1 MSNGTTTT
9 EPPPTVTTPVNPTP
23 TPQSDPAFVPSPL
36 QPPVPAKDPW
46 EEDAFKAEVAAA
58 GFPGSPQTDAAWM
71 AALYKFKGGTAATT
85 QPGTTT
91 PPAGTTP
98 AAAPTLTALNPSS
111 TPANAD
117 VTVAIT
123 GTGFDSGAKV
133 MVGPTA
139 ISPTGAPTPTNL
151 SVLIRAADISIPGA
165 VQISVKNGD
174 GQTSNTMSL
183 TLT

>member
-9 EPPPTVTTPVNPTP
+9 EPPRSPTIPVNPTP

-58 GFPGSPQTDAAWM
+58 GFPGSPQADSAWM
-71 AALYKFKGGTAATT
+71 AALYKFKSGGATT

-91 PPAGTTP
+91 PGATTTP
-98 AAAPTLTALNPSS
+98 AAAPTVTALNPSS

-117 VTVAIT
+117 VTVNIT
-123 GTGFDSGAKV
+123 GTGFDAGAKV
-133 MVGPTA
+133 MVGPTEA
-139 ISPTGAPTPTNL
+139 SPTGTPTATDL
-151 SVLIRAADISIPGA
+151 SVLIPAAGISMPGA
-165 VQISVKNGD
+165 VEISVKNGD
-174 GQTSNTMSL
+174 GQTSNAMSL

>member
-1 MSNGTTTT
+1 MSNGTT
-9 EPPPTVTTPVNPTP
+9 
-23 TPQSDPAFVPSPL
+23 VPLSY
-36 QPPVPAKDPW
+36 PW
-46 EEDAFKAEVAAA
+46 EEDAFKAEVVAA
-58 GFPGSPQTDAAWM
+58 GFPGSPQTDSAFV
-71 AALYKFKGGTAATT
+71 AALFKFKSGGAA
-85 QPGTTT
+85 
-91 PPAGTTP
+91 
-98 AAAPTLTALNPSS
+98 AAAPSVTALNPNS

-117 VTVAIT
+117 VTLSIT
-123 GTGFDSGAKV
+123 GTGFDSGAQV

-151 SVLIRAADISIPGA
+151 SVLIPAADISIAGA